1 MRFTHLKIP
10 RAPPPASRLQAQ
22 VDGQAQ
28 SLLALCSFADAL
40 QAKREAVAAALDLA
54 HRGQV

>member
-1 MRFTHLKIP
+1 
-10 RAPPPASRLQAQ
+10 LQAQ

-54 HRGQV
+54 HRGQVGG